1 MTHTEIENS
10 ENPNEL
16 RHELFRLRQGLW
28 DCFAASG
35 GDTDGD
41 KTPAALTTDIVQLAI
56 SSIEDLRVSYDEADV
71 QLGDESFRRED

>member
-1 MTHTEIENS
+1 MTQTEIEDT

-16 RHELFRLRQGLW
+16 RHECLRLRQGLW

-41 KTPAALTTDIVQLAI
+41 KTPAALASDIVQLAL
-56 SSIEDLRVSYDEADV
+56 SSIQDLRDSYDEAEV
-71 QLGDESFRRED
+71 QLGDLAGP